1 MINTFI
7 LVIVLFVLLALDLS
21 TIAARSAFQ
30 ESSYP
35 RLLTLRDESRARAN
49 RTIDLY
55 HAYPR
60 VLASLSLVLIM
71 TRFLL
76 AGLTLYLFDQHY
88 PDVPWWEW
96 LVVLLLAGL
105 VLFVIEHSVASSA
118 RRDPERSAVRLS
130 LFIRVLAMLVSP
142 LTAAP
147 LAFSK
152 EAARTEEAAGA
163 VTEDDL
169 KDILAAGQEE
179 GLIEQGEKRM
189 IDSVIDLGDTL
200 AREIMVPRIDMLA
213 LEVNTP
219 LAEAIDAFLASGHSR
234 VPVYADSVDQMVGLL
249 YAKDLL
255 RVWRE
260 GAQLDSLQSLLRP
273 AHYVPEAKRVTE
285 LMAEMQSQRIHMA
298 FVVDEYGG
306 IAGLVTLE
314 DIVEE
319 ILGEIRDEYDQA
331 EELPYQILKNGDTI
345 FLGRIDLDD
354 FNEIMGSQLPRDEA
368 DTVGGYIYNQLGHVP
383 VLGEVVQFG
392 NLRLIVEQVSAR
404 RIHKVRAR
412 WILPDEETGEDND
425 HANR

>member
-1 MINTFI
+1 MIETII
-7 LVIVLFVLLALDLS
+7 LLIVLALLLTLDLS
-21 TIAARSAFQ
+21 TVAARSAFQ

-35 RLLTLRDESRARAN
+35 RLLNLRDESGALAN

-60 VLASLSLVLIM
+60 VLASLGLVLLL

-76 AGLTLYLFDQHY
+76 AGLVLYLFDQQY

-96 LVVLLLAGL
+96 LLVLVLVGL
-105 VLFVIEHSVASSA
+105 VLFMLEHSVASNA

-130 LFIRVLAMLVSP
+130 LFIRFLVTLSSP
-142 LTAAP
+142 LTALP

-152 EAARTEEAAGA
+152 EAARTDEAVGS

-179 GLIEQGEKRM
+179 GVIELGERRM
-189 IDSVIDLGDTL
+189 INSVIDLGDTL

-219 LAEAIDAFLASGHSR
+219 LTEAIDAFLASGHSR
-234 VPVYADSVDQMVGLL
+234 LPVYADSVDHMLGLL

-260 GAQLDSLQSLLRP
+260 GMQLDSLQSLLRP
-273 AHYVPEAKRVTE
+273 AHYVPEAKKVTE
-285 LMAEMQSQRIHMA
+285 LLAEMKSQRIHMA

-306 IAGLVTLE
+306 IAGVVTLE

-331 EELPYQILKNGDTI
+331 EELPYQVLKNGDYI

-354 FNEIMGSQLPRDEA
+354 FNETMGSQLPSDEA

-412 WILPDEETGEDND
+412 WILPEEEAEEEND
-425 HANR
+425 HANG